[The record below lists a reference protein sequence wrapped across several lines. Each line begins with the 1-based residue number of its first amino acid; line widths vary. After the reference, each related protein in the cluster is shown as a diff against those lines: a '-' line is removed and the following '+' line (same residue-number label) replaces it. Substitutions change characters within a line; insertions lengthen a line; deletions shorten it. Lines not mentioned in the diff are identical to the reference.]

1 MYRSSGISGAR
12 PVHVEITPSVID
24 QAEAIPQCNSHR
36 NKSLSYAKTAYIVP
50 FDLSMRRI
58 LFPNPPG

>member
-24 QAEAIPQCNSHR
+24 QAEAMPQYNRHR
-36 NKSLSYAKTAYIVP
+36 KESISYAKTAYIVP

-58 LFPNPPG
+58 LFPEPPD